1 MKNDKAILTVLL
13 LFIERQK
20 IRSKGLVQEPGL
32 KTTFLIKMKS
42 INFKVL
48 EILYNK
54 IVFTCI
60 IVYCLLN
67 DKKYAQ
73 KVWFK
78 DLVYKKPFGYRVI
91 HQNSLTSC
99 PGLLNTFGN

>member
-32 KTTFLIKMKS
+32 KKL
-42 INFKVL
+42 
-48 EILYNK
+48 
-54 IVFTCI
+54 
-60 IVYCLLN
+60 
-67 DKKYAQ
+67 
-73 KVWFK
+73 
-78 DLVYKKPFGYRVI
+78 FGYRAI

-99 PGLLNTFGN
+99 PGQRHIKMSWIRIRPGFKLKHRF